1 MARQGYLLSFEA
13 EPHLPLILKDNYQ
26 TKKRK
31 KEQENK
37 KEKKITV
44 HGLLACL
51 VCIRPISHLRP
62 LFRHRFRSP
71 A

>member
-37 KEKKITV
+37 KEKKNNCTR
-44 HGLLACL
+44 LARL
-51 VCIRPISHLRP
+51 SSMYTPHIPS
-62 LFRHRFRSP
+62 
-71 A
+71 

>member
-1 MARQGYLLSFEA
+1 MFHKFIYCHNHVEKIEYAHVDQNKKQLRMARQGYLLSFEA

-37 KEKKITV
+37 KEKKK
-44 HGLLACL
+44 
-51 VCIRPISHLRP
+51 
-62 LFRHRFRSP
+62 
-71 A
+71 